1 MAYVSM
7 IPILKK
13 ARKEKYAV
21 GAFNILNHLTA
32 KATIEMAEEL
42 KSPLIIQTSTS
53 TVKYIG
59 MRELIRFL
67 KPMCEEASVPVAI
80 HLDHCTDKE
89 FAKKCIDAGW
99 SSVMFD
105 GSKLPLEENIKYSS
119 EIAEYAHKKDVSVE
133 GEIGAIF
140 GVEDDIVVSGE
151 APLASVDGSKK
162 YLEGALIDA
171 FAPAIGTAHGLYKGK
186 PNIHFDLFSEIEKFS
201 PCPLVVHG
209 GTGLE
214 ADVFKRL
221 IDDGATK
228 INVSTAIKIAYING
242 MKKYLNQHPND
253 LEPLKLDK
261 YISDNVKTTVKEHIA
276 LFGSSSRA

>member
-7 IPILKK
+7 NPILES
-13 ARKEKYAV
+13 ARKGKYAV

-32 KATIEMAEEL
+32 KAVIEAAEEL

-53 TVKYIG
+53 TVKSIG
-59 MRELIRFL
+59 MIELIRFL
-67 KPMCEEASVPVAI
+67 KPMAESATVPVAI

-89 FAKKCIDAGW
+89 LAKKCIDAGW

-105 GSKLPLEENIKYSS
+105 GSKLPLEDNIKYSK
-119 EIAEYAHKKDVSVE
+119 EIVEYAHKKDVSVE
-133 GEIGAIF
+133 GELGAIF

-151 APLASVDGSKK
+151 TPLATVDGSRK
-162 YLEGALIDA
+162 YLVGAHVDA

-186 PNIHFDLFSEIEKFS
+186 PNIRFDLFSDIEKIS

-214 ADVFKRL
+214 ADVFTRL
-221 IDDGATK
+221 IRDGAAK
-228 INVSTAIKIAYING
+228 INVSTAVKIAYIDG
-242 MKKYLNQHPND
+242 MKEYLAQHPNN

-261 YISDNVKTTVKEHIA
+261 FVSDKVDRKSVV
-276 LFGSSSRA
+276 